1 MVDLKTQVQLMAQDI
16 EHIKNEMGEIK
27 QLLKDHIQ
35 DEKEVW
41 GRFAD
46 SKANVWVEK
55 AISYTLYTVAGIFIF
70 VIVYLI
76 LKHGGSVPLTPQ

>member
-35 DEKEVW
+35 DEKVC
-41 GRFAD
+41 R
-46 SKANVWVEK
+46 
-55 AISYTLYTVAGIFIF
+55 
-70 VIVYLI
+70 
-76 LKHGGSVPLTPQ
+76 